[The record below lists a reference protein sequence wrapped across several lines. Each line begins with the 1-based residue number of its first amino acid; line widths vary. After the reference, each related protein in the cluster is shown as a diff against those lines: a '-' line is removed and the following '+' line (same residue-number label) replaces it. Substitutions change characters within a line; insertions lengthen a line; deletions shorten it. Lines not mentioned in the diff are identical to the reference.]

1 MWVKKSPQELKKDQI
16 KTDWKVAKRTALILI
31 GILVF
36 ASIFHTGE
44 EAYKGESFLVSPEDI
59 IGRFLSLAPP
69 FLICAFAIYAF
80 LWISVRIVPLPMDSN
95 SICVCPMCGSEK
107 KFDRRLTCS
116 CGGHSE
122 DIKTMKWIDDKTWAL
137 PQILNRGSGQSC
149 LSLHFWSELD
159 WCKVPMLRLHCILI
173 FQPPGNILL
182 CSQFWDL
189 PLEFSCVLPH

>member
-69 FLICAFAIYAF
+69 FLICAFAIYTF
-80 LWISVRIVPLPMDSN
+80 YWISVRIVPLPLAQIQFVFVQCVDQKRN
-95 SICVCPMCGSEK
+95 SIKGLLVPAAAT
-107 KFDRRLTCS
+107 L
-116 CGGHSE
+116 
-122 DIKTMKWIDDKTWAL
+122 KTSK
-137 PQILNRGSGQSC
+137 P
-149 LSLHFWSELD
+149 
-159 WCKVPMLRLHCILI
+159 
-173 FQPPGNILL
+173 
-182 CSQFWDL
+182 
-189 PLEFSCVLPH
+189 